1 MSNLFSSWTTA
12 DVVRHNAQ
20 IDARLN
26 KRMKNNETNNPRTTP
41 KLECSFGNE
50 PLAEGQGEKTN
61 AGKFSVRFISVRKRL
76 LDPDNLSCKWLLD
89 SLRYAS
95 IISGDEP
102 EKITL
107 EVTQRKC
114 RKDESEHTIV
124 EVKAERLT

>member
-1 MSNLFSSWTTA
+1 MSNPFSSWTTA

-26 KRMKNNETNNPRTTP
+26 KRMKRNETNNTRTTAE
-41 KLECSFGNE
+41 LERAFGNE
-50 PLAEGQGEKTN
+50 PLAQSKGKKTN
-61 AGKFSVRFISVRKRL
+61 AGRFSVRFISVRKRL

-102 EKITL
+102 EKISL

-114 RKDESEHTIV
+114 RKDESEHTII
-124 EVKAERLT
+124 EVKEL